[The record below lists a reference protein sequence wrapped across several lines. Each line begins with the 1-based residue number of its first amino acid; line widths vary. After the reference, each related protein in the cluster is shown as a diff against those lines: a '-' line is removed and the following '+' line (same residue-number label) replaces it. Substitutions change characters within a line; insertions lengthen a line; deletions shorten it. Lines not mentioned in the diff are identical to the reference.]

1 MAASY
6 PSSVRS
12 FSTKRNTLDI
22 IDAADPNGVQEEI
35 VAIQTTI
42 GVSPSL
48 STAPSSSG
56 TFSATA
62 TTFSTLTARLAN
74 IETGIVADT
83 HTQYLKRVGNENIT
97 NATASNVGLT
107 ITGASS
113 QSANLQNW
121 KTNAGAVVASISS
134 AGKLTAS
141 SVDIPEIE
149 SLIID
154 GIFG

>member
-22 IDAADPNGVQEEI
+22 IDASDPNGIQEEV
-35 VAIQTTI
+35 VAIQTAI
-42 GVSPSL
+42 GVSPAL

-83 HTQYLKRVGNENIT
+83 HTQYIKRVGNENIA
-97 NATASNVGLT
+97 NAVAGNVALS

-121 KTNAGAVVASISS
+121 KTNSGTVVASVS
-134 AGKLTAS
+134 ANGTLTAS
-141 SVDIPEIE
+141 AISSPEIE
-149 SLIID
+149 LADIER
-154 GIFG
+154 IFG

>member
-22 IDAADPNGVQEEI
+22 IDASDPNGVQEEI
-35 VAIQTTI
+35 VAIQATI

-48 STAPSSSG
+48 STAPSSTG
-56 TFSATA
+56 TFAATA

-74 IETGIVADT
+74 IETGIVSDS
-83 HTQYLKRVGNENIT
+83 HTQYIRRTGNEVIT
-97 NATASNVGLT
+97 NAIASNVALN
-107 ITGASS
+107 IVGASS

-121 KTNAGAVVASISS
+121 KNSSGTVLANVSS
-134 AGKLTAS
+134 AGTITAS
-141 SVDIPEIE
+141 SLSAPEVDLAIIE
-149 SLIID
+149 RM
-154 GIFG
+154 FN

>member
-22 IDAADPNGVQEEI
+22 IDASDPNGVQEEI
-35 VAIQTTI
+35 VAIQATL

-48 STAPSSSG
+48 STAPSSTG
-56 TFSATA
+56 TFSAIS

-83 HTQYLKRVGNENIT
+83 HTQYVKRTGNEIIT
-97 NATASNVGLT
+97 NATASNVALN
-107 ITGASS
+107 IVGATS

-121 KTNAGAVVASISS
+121 KSNSGTVLVSVSS
-134 AGKLTAS
+134 NGTLTAASMS
-141 SVDIPEIE
+141 SPELDFLTIE
-149 SLIID
+149 K
-154 GIFG
+154 IFG

>member
-22 IDAADPNGVQEEI
+22 IDASDPNGIQEEV
-35 VAIQTTI
+35 VAIQTAI
-42 GVSPSL
+42 GVSPAL

-62 TTFSTLTARLAN
+62 TTFATLTARLAN

-83 HTQYLKRVGNENIT
+83 HTQYIKRTGNENIANT
-97 NATASNVGLT
+97 SPASVALS
-107 ITGASS
+107 ITGALS

-121 KTNAGAVVASISS
+121 KTHAGAVIASMS
-134 AGKLTAS
+134 AAGALTAS
-141 SVDIPEIE
+141 SVVSPEIE
-149 SLIID
+149 LATIES
-154 GIFG
+154 IFG

>member
-22 IDAADPNGVQEEI
+22 IDASDPNGVQEEI
-35 VAIQTTI
+35 VAIQATL

-48 STAPSSSG
+48 STAPSSTG
-56 TFSATA
+56 TFSATS
-62 TTFSTLTARLAN
+62 TTFNTLTARLAN

-83 HTQYLKRVGNENIT
+83 HTQYVKRTGNEVIT
-97 NATASNVGLT
+97 NATASNVVLN
-107 ITGASS
+107 IVGATS

-121 KTNAGAVVASISS
+121 KSNSGTVLVSVSS
-134 AGKLTAS
+134 NGTLTAASMS
-141 SVDIPEIE
+141 SQEIDFLTLE
-149 SLIID
+149 R
-154 GIFG
+154 IFG

>member
-22 IDAADPNGVQEEI
+22 IDASDPNGIQEEV
-35 VAIQTTI
+35 VAIQTAI
-42 GVSPSL
+42 GVSPAL

-83 HTQYLKRVGNENIT
+83 HTQYIKRVGNENIANAVAT
-97 NATASNVGLT
+97 NVALS
-107 ITGASS
+107 ITGAAS
-113 QSANLQNW
+113 QSAHLQNW
-121 KTNAGAVVASISS
+121 KTNAGTVVASVS
-134 AGKLTAS
+134 ANGTLTAS
-141 SVDIPEIE
+141 AISSPEMELADIER
-149 SLIID
+149 
-154 GIFG
+154 IFG

>member
-35 VAIQTTI
+35 VAIQTVI
-42 GVSPSL
+42 GVSPNL

-83 HTQYLKRVGNENIT
+83 HTQYLKRSGNEVVT
-97 NATASNVGLT
+97 NANAANVAFT
-107 ITGASS
+107 ITGASA

-121 KTNAGAVVASISS
+121 KASGGAIVASVSRDGQI
-134 AGKLTAS
+134 TAS
-141 SVDIPEIE
+141 SVNAPEIE
-149 SLIID
+149 GLIID